1 MPWMSL
7 SKSLDGLI
15 GSGEEKTKQK
25 TKQTKQKKPIFQQST
40 LKIVQTQG
48 KNVLKLFSI
57 KKMIF
62 KDPC

>member
-25 TKQTKQKKPIFQQST
+25 KTKQKTKQTKQKNQY
-40 LKIVQTQG
+40 
-48 KNVLKLFSI
+48 FS
-57 KKMIF
+57 KAH
-62 KDPC
+62 